1 MPVAVVS
8 SSSRA
13 NLSAQYLQENT
24 DFSPLLQSDY
34 ISIGKDN
41 EQLFDNDEAL
51 AVGVN
56 QNEINIATNAANI
69 ATNAANIATNTAN
82 ISLNTLAIATN
93 AADIATNTADIAT
106 NSADIA
112 TNTAAI
118 TDINDGRY
126 SPQFGAGSPEGVVT
140 SNRNQTYFDL
150 SVPEMWVNPAI
161 GVNTG
166 WVQIV

>member
-1 MPVAVVS
+1 MPVVVVS

-34 ISIGKDN
+34 ISIGQDN

-56 QNEINIATNAANI
+56 QNEINISV
-69 ATNAANIATNTAN
+69 NAANIATNTASIATNTTAIAANATN
-82 ISLNTLAIATN
+82 IATNTTNIATN
-93 AADIATNTADIAT
+93 ATNIAANTT
-106 NSADIA
+106 
-112 TNTAAI
+112 AI

-161 GVNTG
+161 GANTG